1 MRHVLLAAALVW
13 AVAVLAVAQS
23 AYDWNLP
30 RGFPAPRVPADNPM
44 TAAKVE
50 LGRHLFY
57 DTRLSA
63 NQQQS
68 CASCHDQ
75 ARAFTDGRER
85 AIGSTGQVHPRN
97 SMSLVNVAY
106 AGVLTWGN
114 PTIKQL
120 EDQ

>member
-1 MRHVLLAAALVW
+1 MRRILLVAGLVW
-13 AVAVLAVAQS
+13 AVVMLTTAQN

-30 RGFPAPRVPADNPM
+30 RGFPTPRVPADNPM
-44 TAAKVE
+44 TTAKVE

-63 NQQQS
+63 NEQQS
-68 CASCHDQ
+68 CSSCHDR

-97 SMSLVNVAY
+97 SMSLVNV
-106 AGVLTWGN
+106 
-114 PTIKQL
+114 
-120 EDQ
+120 